1 MQSYFGHIYIPNNK
15 VIKSE
20 SESIENFIE
29 EDYELIKGVRLFI
42 DGDNFWVEAGIK
54 MYGIEQFNL
63 IKGAFTSLG
72 YVTLLECNVVATSAG
87 IGGHDAKISCKHV
100 LTGIQI
106 NNEENL
112 TFTQLSVTMPS
123 LRNWLDKR
131 VFNQINIY
139 EGDISLI
146 KNDTIHLSTFE
157 TFSLEVGFGINYNL
171 NKEVGL
177 KINDSVILRIKATDK
192 RLTLW
197 EFIDIYKKFK
207 KLIAFISIFEI
218 GDDNFTFFDNE
229 VKHSNSD
236 ELVHLNFYT
245 KQYNFKDNGIDAI
258 KKVKHSYV
266 EDNIDSILQKWY
278 NLHDLSDSIDLV
290 LEKYFQP
297 KLSLE
302 SFFLNSCFAIE
313 IFHRR
318 FKKNER
324 YSKAEF
330 RRIKKEILSNIKDE
344 EANKFFN
351 DKLAY
356 ANEPSFRERL
366 ESFTEDFQM
375 LLPHSFDSNDFIKR
389 IVNTRNHI
397 VHRSSSKGVI
407 SGLELYYASFYLE
420 AITKLCV
427 FRELGFNQSHILE
440 MFSNSRDQIESMYKL
455 NKRLQSG
462 IQKNIINH

>member
-1 MQSYFGHIYIPNNK
+1 MQSYFGYIYIPKNK
-15 VIKSE
+15 KIDLDSE
-20 SESIENFIE
+20 KNKPFSEVDYDLIE
-29 EDYELIKGVRLFI
+29 GVRLFI

-54 MYGIEQFNL
+54 MYGIEQYNL

-72 YVTLLECNVVATSAG
+72 YVTLLECNVTATSSG
-87 IGGHDAKISCKHV
+87 IGGYDTKISCKYV
-100 LTGIQI
+100 LTGLQI
-106 NNEENL
+106 NDEENL
-112 TFTQLSVTMPS
+112 NFTQLSVTMPS
-123 LRNWLDKR
+123 LRSWFNKR
-131 VFNQINIY
+131 IFEQINIY
-139 EGDISLI
+139 DGDISLI
-146 KNDTIHLSTFE
+146 KNDTIQLSAFE
-157 TFSLEVGFGINYNL
+157 RFSLEVGFGINYNL
-171 NKEVGL
+171 NKEGGL
-177 KINDSVILRIKATDK
+177 NINDTAILRIKARNE

-207 KLIAFISIFEI
+207 KLIAFIGVFET
-218 GDDNFTFFDNE
+218 GEDNFTFFDKE
-229 VKHSNSD
+229 VKHSNSN
-236 ELVHLNFYT
+236 ELAHLNFYR
-245 KQYNFKDNGIDAI
+245 KQYIFKDNGIDAI
-258 KKVKHSYV
+258 KKVNHSII
-266 EDNIDSILQKWY
+266 ENDIDCILQKWY
-278 NLHDLSDSIDLV
+278 NLYDLSDPIDLV
-290 LEKYFQP
+290 LEKYFNP

-318 FKKNER
+318 FRKNER

-366 ESFTEDFQM
+366 ESFIEDFQM
-375 LLPHSFDSNDFIKR
+375 ILPHSFDINDFIKR

-397 VHRSSSKGVI
+397 VHRSSSKGII

-427 FRELGFNQSHILE
+427 FRELGFSQSHIDTI
-440 MFSNSRDQIESMYKL
+440 FSNSRDQIESMYKL

-462 IQKNIINH
+462 IQKI